1 MQFLVVDDHDLVCET
16 IAAFL
21 DHEGLGGVDT
31 APGLEDALEKLAA
44 TGGYDLVLLDY
55 DMPGM
60 NGLAGLTR
68 VQSANN
74 GRPVALISGTA
85 SPEVARMALEAGAA
99 GFIPKTMPSQGMAS
113 AVRMMAAGEVFAP
126 YAFLRQEGATG
137 TPELTTREREVLR
150 GLCAGLSNKEI
161 ARELGLQEVTAKLH
175 VRTLSRKL
183 GARNRTHA
191 ATIAKDLKL
200 G

>member
-44 TGGYDLVLLDY
+44 NGGYDLVLLDY

-99 GFIPKTMPSQGMAS
+99 GLRCISEERVCSAS
-113 AVRMMAAGEVFAP
+113 FASSCDGSG
-126 YAFLRQEGATG
+126 ALRIESEASVVVGRCG
-137 TPELTTREREVLR
+137 CSWV
-150 GLCAGLSNKEI
+150 
-161 ARELGLQEVTAKLH
+161 
-175 VRTLSRKL
+175 
-183 GARNRTHA
+183 
-191 ATIAKDLKL
+191 
-200 G
+200 